1 MSLDEHRVKFK
12 PNLFDKVI
20 TQSTQTTDFSYT
32 PMSQVAQKA
41 KRRITSWFGRGV
53 DNLEEKAEERTEKD
67 DKFNKSSKL
76 QDKYTDKA
84 KKTDALE
91 VWFAGCHTGMLPL
104 IVYFPNTEDFAQML
118 EGDLSSTPLALP
130 WPGSL
135 FVG

>member
-20 TQSTQTTDFSYT
+20 TQSTQTADFSYT

-41 KRRITSWFGRGV
+41 KRQMTSWFGRNV
-53 DNLEEKAEERTEKD
+53 NNIEEKAEDRVEKE

-84 KKTDALE
+84 KKTDVLE
-91 VWFAGCHTGMLPL
+91 VWFAGCHTGSVPL
-104 IVYFPNTEDFAQML
+104 IVDQ
-118 EGDLSSTPLALP
+118 SQH
-130 WPGSL
+130 
-135 FVG
+135 